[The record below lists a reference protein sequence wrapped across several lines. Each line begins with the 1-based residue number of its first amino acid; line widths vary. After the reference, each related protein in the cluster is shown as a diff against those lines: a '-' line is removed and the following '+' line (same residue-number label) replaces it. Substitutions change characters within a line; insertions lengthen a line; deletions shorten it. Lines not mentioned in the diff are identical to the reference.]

1 MNVSRSYVTQDY
13 VIQKVTETF
22 VCRVLWSEGR
32 PCLEYANERQLAEI
46 EQYVRHEFDWELE
59 DVFFTTLE
67 KLPVEP

>member
-22 VCRVLWSEGR
+22 ACRVLWSEGR

>member
-32 PCLEYANERQLAEI
+32 PCLEYANEEQLAEI